1 MLFVPIKKEQYGGM
15 GMEWDKVQD
24 MFNYLQSL
32 RYTLADFHQLVF
44 ETSMFGTPPL
54 YRCAIIKWSNNPITR
69 DRKREVLIESSD
81 PKQVEAILIML
92 ISIAEE
98 QKRARGG

>member
-15 GMEWDKVQD
+15 AMEWDKVQD
-24 MFNYLQSL
+24 MFKYLQSM
-32 RYTLADFHQLVF
+32 RYTLEDFHQLVF
-44 ETSMFGTPPL
+44 ETSMFGTPPM
-54 YRCAIIKWSNNPITR
+54 YRCAIVKWSNNSITR
-69 DRKREVLIESSD
+69 DRKREVLVESSD